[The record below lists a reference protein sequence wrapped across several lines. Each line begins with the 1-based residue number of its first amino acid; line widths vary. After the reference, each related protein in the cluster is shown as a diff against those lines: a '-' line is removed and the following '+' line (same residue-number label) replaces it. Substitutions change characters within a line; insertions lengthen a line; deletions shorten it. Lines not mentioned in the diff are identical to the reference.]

1 MNEEK
6 KKNPEE
12 EEQKK
17 SETPQDE
24 KPQEE
29 SEKEKPAPDDKQ
41 ADEDS
46 AGADKAEDKPEPDKP
61 PEKEEP
67 KPEDKPPEN
76 VPDPKDEEILR
87 LKTQI
92 AAMQIGLKPECVED
106 AVAIAESYVKSGKA
120 KDTQAALSE
129 VVKKY
134 PDMKGGKDDKSKGGF
149 KVGADSGSDSKKADD
164 NKLSQAFGIKKKG
177 KV

>member
-17 SETPQDE
+17 HETPQE
-24 KPQEE
+24 KKPQEE
-29 SEKEKPAPDDKQ
+29 SEKGKPAPDDKQ
-41 ADEDS
+41 ADENS
-46 AGADKAEDKPEPDKP
+46 EGADKAEDNPEPDKP
-61 PEKEEP
+61 PEK
-67 KPEDKPPEN
+67 EDKPPEN

-92 AAMQIGLKPECVED
+92 AAMNLGIKPGCVED

-149 KVGADSGSDSKKADD
+149 KVGADSGSDGKKADD
-164 NKLSQAFGIKKKG
+164 DKLSQAFGIKKKG